1 MAGKGIET
9 AQATGASPRLPAA
22 RARRAKRAAHE
33 ALLAKMQAAPEAAPR
48 ASTVATAVLGEASR
62 AGLLDSATEHVSFR
76 VPKALLEA
84 AKRETGLASTTELGL
99 VALATLARPDP
110 VSEAMKRTRGK
121 LGKQHTLEY

>member
-9 AQATGASPRLPAA
+9 AQATGTSPRLPAT
-22 RARRAKRAAHE
+22 RARRAKQAAHE
-33 ALLAKMQAAPEAAPR
+33 TLLARMQATPEAASR
-48 ASTVATAVLGEASR
+48 ASTVAVAVLEEASR
-62 AGLLDSATEHVSFR
+62 AGLLDSTTEHVSFR

-121 LGKQHTLEY
+121 LGTRHTLEY

>member
-1 MAGKGIET
+1 MAGKEIGT
-9 AQATGASPRLPAA
+9 AQDTGAGPRLPAT
-22 RARRAKRAAHE
+22 RARRAKQAAHE
-33 ALLAKMQAAPEAAPR
+33 TLLARMQATPEAASR
-48 ASTVATAVLGEASR
+48 ASTVAVAVLEEASR
-62 AGLLDSATEHVSFR
+62 AGLLDSTTEHVSFR

-121 LGKQHTLEY
+121 LGTRHTLEY